1 MNGFHTMLDIK
12 HLKTLVAL
20 RDGGT
25 LVEAARRLHLTQSAL
40 SHQIKDLEERL
51 NTRLFIRKTRPLR
64 FTRAGLEILQVA
76 DQVLPAINGC
86 ERNIRKLAGGEQG
99 RLHMVIECHSCFDW
113 LMPAINQFR
122 DHWPDVEIDLGTSHH
137 FEPLP
142 ALIRGDVDL
151 VVTSDPEAN
160 PLVHYQPLFRYQALL
175 AVANQHPLAQ
185 QNVIHPDDLADQTL
199 IHYPVEQRR
208 LDIFQR
214 FLTPMGVEP
223 ASTRQTEL
231 TLMMV
236 QLVASGRGVACLP
249 NWALQP
255 YLDNQLIT
263 ARPLGTKGVW
273 PTLYAA
279 VRKENVEDAYL
290 QDFFRQSLETCLQKL
305 SGIEPVRNTQSS

>member
-1 MNGFHTMLDIK
+1 MNGLHTMLDIK

-40 SHQIKDLEERL
+40 SHQIKDLEDRL
-51 NTRLFIRKTRPLR
+51 NTSLFTRKTRPLR
-64 FTRAGLEILQVA
+64 FTRAGLEILQLA
-76 DQVLPAINGC
+76 DQVLPAMSAC
-86 ERNIRKLAGGEQG
+86 ERNIQKLAGGEQG

-151 VVTSDPEAN
+151 VITSDPEDN
-160 PLVHYQPLFRYQALL
+160 PLIHYQPLFRYQALL
-175 AVANQHPLAQ
+175 AVANQHPLARKSA
-185 QNVIHPDDLADQTL
+185 ITPSDLTDQTL

-214 FLTPMGVEP
+214 FLTPSGIEP
-223 ASTRQTEL
+223 ATTRQTEL

-255 YLDNQLIT
+255 YLDNQLIS
-263 ARPLGTKGVW
+263 ARPLGEEGVW

-279 VRKENVEDAYL
+279 VRMENADDAYL
-290 QDFFRQSLETCLQKL
+290 QDFFRQSLETCLQRL
-305 SGIEPVRNTQSS
+305 RGIEPVRP

>member
-1 MNGFHTMLDIK
+1 MLDIK

-40 SHQIKDLEERL
+40 SHQIKDLEDRL
-51 NTRLFIRKTRPLR
+51 NTRLFIRKTKPIR
-64 FTRAGLEILQVA
+64 FTRAGLEVLQLA
-76 DQVLPAINGC
+76 DQVLPALKSC
-86 ERNIRKLAGGEQG
+86 ERNIQKLAGGEQG

-151 VVTSDPEAN
+151 VITSDPE
-160 PLVHYQPLFRYQALL
+160 PDSRIHYQPLFRYQALL

-185 QNVIHPDDLADQTL
+185 KIAIEAIDLQSQTL
-199 IHYPVEQRR
+199 IHYPVEQQR

-214 FLTPMGVEP
+214 FLTPAQIEP
-223 ASTRQTEL
+223 LATRQTEL

-263 ARPLGTKGVW
+263 ARPLGKQGVW

-279 VRKENVEDAYL
+279 VRAENHQDAYL
-290 QDFFRQSLETCLQKL
+290 QDFFRQSLDTCLTQLK
-305 SGIEPVRNTQSS
+305 GIEPVSS